1 MIAPEY
7 WMPLIAYFL
16 GSIPIGWLVA
26 KIFYHTDIRKQ
37 GSGNIGATNVLRQ
50 FGTKVGVFVLLLDM
64 LKGIAA
70 VLLGIYFFGLGH
82 PLVSLCGLIS
92 ILGHIFSVWLKFKG
106 GKGVAT
112 AAGVFAALSPYSL
125 IIALVV
131 FIIVV
136 ARTRYVSL
144 GSLLAAVVFGVS
156 TYIIQLN
163 SIHQDWAL
171 LVLVSM
177 VVIMIVIG
185 HKDNI
190 RRLLKGEE
198 NKIRFSHKDKT

>member
-1 MIAPEY
+1 
-7 WMPLIAYFL
+7 
-16 GSIPIGWLVA
+16 
-26 KIFYHTDIRKQ
+26 
-37 GSGNIGATNVLRQ
+37 
-50 FGTKVGVFVLLLDM
+50 
-64 LKGIAA
+64 
-70 VLLGIYFFGLGH
+70 
-82 PLVSLCGLIS
+82 
-92 ILGHIFSVWLKFKG
+92 IFSVWLKFKG

-112 AAGVFAALSPYSL
+112 AAGVFAALSPYNL

-144 GSLLAAVVFGVS
+144 GSLLAAVVFGIS

-177 VVIMIVIG
+177 VVIMIVIR